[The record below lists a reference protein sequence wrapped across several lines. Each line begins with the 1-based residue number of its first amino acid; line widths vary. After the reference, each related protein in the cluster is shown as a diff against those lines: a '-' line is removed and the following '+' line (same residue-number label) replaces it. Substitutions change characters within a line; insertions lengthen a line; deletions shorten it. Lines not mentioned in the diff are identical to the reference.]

1 MTNINPDK
9 LIKGEPYL
17 IEIERENGTRNTAVG
32 FFNEYLEPP
41 DPVFSKRLY
50 FYNHMEEKLLP
61 DHEKRK
67 KYFALHQIK
76 SLTHLERGEVIK

>member
-17 IEIERENGTRNTAVG
+17 IEIERENGTRNSTVC
-32 FFNEYLEPP
+32 FFNKYTEPP
-41 DPVFSKRLY
+41 EPFSKRLY
-50 FYNHMEEKLLP
+50 YYNHLEEKLLTGY
-61 DHEKRK
+61 EQRK

-76 SLTHLERGEVIK
+76 SLTHLKRGEVIK